1 MPLTPLHLGPGLAAK
16 VVGGRFF
23 SLTAYIIANLLI
35 DVEPAFKFVVTPSEP
50 LHTLHTPEAGL
61 VFAIAA
67 TVAAVLPPFRCSWIA
82 SAVGAVVG
90 IATHLFFDALY
101 HYDVAQNFGVPDL
114 ALLFP
119 PTMLE
124 IWLAMMIMVF
134 AGKCWRAVRPAPWC
148 TTAAAA

>member
-23 SLTAYIIANLLI
+23 SLTAYIIANVLI
-35 DVEPAFKFVVTPSEP
+35 DVEPGVKVLIGTLEP
-50 LHTLHTPEAGL
+50 LHTLHTTEAGL

-82 SAVGAVVG
+82 SALGSAVG
-90 IATHLFFDALY
+90 IATHLFFDALF

-134 AGKCWRAVRPAPWC
+134 GGRCWRAVREEYDEE
-148 TTAAAA
+148 